1 MKLGLKAIFKPVKRF
16 IPKKNNIIIMF
27 ISRRRKQKENEK
39 ENFVTENDKGYEVDT
54 ISLLTRG
61 DGSYSSPCVLALVY

>member
-1 MKLGLKAIFKPVKRF
+1 MRFLHEIGARRF
-16 IPKKNNIIIMF
+16 IPKKNNVKIMF

-54 ISLLTRG
+54 FSLLTREA
-61 DGSYSSPCVLALVY
+61 GS

>member
-1 MKLGLKAIFKPVKRF
+1 
-16 IPKKNNIIIMF
+16 MF

-54 ISLLTRG
+54 FSLLTRG
-61 DGSYSSPCVLALVY
+61 AGSYTSQCVLALG